1 MSVRDNFLE
10 EYEHQRL
17 YGKSLVRIAL
27 DLGLTPYN
35 LDMRLR
41 RYEADG
47 IAFTWPTDREV
58 PQDMRRKQMTYRSTD
73 EILRIA
79 ARYRELIES
88 GVLVR
93 EVYARLGLRDSQL
106 RGVLR
111 AARRIESRRAAA

>member
-93 EVYARLGLRDSQL
+93 EVCARLGLRDSQL

>member
-1 MSVRDNFLE
+1 MSVRDNFLQ

-27 DLGLTPYN
+27 DLGISPYN

-47 IAFTWPTDREV
+47 IAFTWPRDREV

-79 ARYRELIES
+79 KRYRELIE
-88 GVLVR
+88 GGALIK
-93 EVYARLGLRDSQL
+93 EVCAALGLRDSQL

-111 AARRIESRRAAA
+111 TARRIESRRAAA

>member
-1 MSVRDNFLE
+1 MSIRDNFLE

-93 EVYARLGLRDSQL
+93 EVCARLGLRDSQL

>member
-79 ARYRELIES
+79 ARYRELIEG

-93 EVYARLGLRDSQL
+93 EVCARLGLRDSQL

>member
-1 MSVRDNFLE
+1 MSIRDNFLE

-88 GVLVR
+88 SVLVR
-93 EVYARLGLRDSQL
+93 EVCARLGLRDSQL

>member
-1 MSVRDNFLE
+1 MSFRDNFLE

-93 EVYARLGLRDSQL
+93 EVCARLGLRDSQL